1 MWGRPAVSA
10 GSRKGSKVLLRGAAS
25 TVSLWLLP
33 RQQLAECRL
42 HVGHF
47 ASAMARRF
55 VESDRRRWV
64 GERGGVDKDS
74 VCEHELSA
82 PEGVSRLIVQPCRVA
97 GRRARRRRGLHPV
110 DRQLRR
116 LRRSLQRLEGEWMR
130 VGAGRE
136 GVQKARTRQGG

>member
-1 MWGRPAVSA
+1 VSA
-10 GSRKGSKVLLRGAAS
+10 GSRKSSKVLLRGAA

-42 HVGHF
+42 HVGNF
-47 ASAMARRF
+47 TSAMARRF
-55 VESDRRRWV
+55 VELDRRRWV

-82 PEGVSRLIVQPCRVA
+82 PEGVSRLIVQPWRVA

-110 DRQLRR
+110 GCDRQLRR